1 MGDMKRAMANLD
13 GVGKAKGFADTIIE
27 LTRVSGD
34 ALEAKDTRI
43 AELEAELAQT
53 NEALQFERDNNAQTM
68 EVFNEL
74 EAAIVE
80 ACAVGQSG
88 IMQALAGK
96 DGPVEAHSRLE
107 QIASV
112 GKGYECPHCKRKDE
126 FLRGYA
132 DMLRD
137 HIEIYKS
144 AKREEWRDKI
154 PVLEKRLAA
163 IDAEIGGGDDT

>member
-1 MGDMKRAMANLD
+1 MSPEEFLH
-13 GVGKAKGFADTIIE
+13 
-27 LTRVSGD
+27 
-34 ALEAKDTRI
+34 TRI

-53 NEALQFERDNNAQTM
+53 KEALQFERDNNAQTM

-88 IMQALAGK
+88 IIQALAGK

-126 FLRGYA
+126 LLGKCRGTLSGFA
-132 DMLRD
+132 DEYEL
-137 HIEIYKS
+137 S
-144 AKREEWRDKI
+144 EE
-154 PVLEKRLAA
+154 LAA
-163 IDAEIGGGDDT
+163 IDAEIGGPDDT